1 MEQQA
6 RAGKIKLL
14 AFATPQRNPSHPDVP
29 TITESGVPEFETGTW
44 FGVLGPS
51 GIPREIVEQIHQAM
65 SKLIGSPG
73 FRGQYLAKFSLEA
86 LNLSVGQFN
95 DLKKRD
101 LARWGPLVKASGAT
115 VD

>member
-6 RAGKIKLL
+6 RAGKIKLI

-65 SKLIGSPG
+65 SKLIAP
-73 FRGQYLAKFSLEA
+73 LAFAVSILR
-86 LNLSVGQFN
+86 SSRSRRSIF
-95 DLKKRD
+95 
-101 LARWGPLVKASGAT
+101 PSGNST
-115 VD
+115 T